1 MDRADVAWGRL
12 PLQLLMVWA
21 ARQARPTDPAVA

>member
-12 PLQLLMVWA
+12 PLQLAMVWA
-21 ARQARPTDPAVA
+21 ARQARPEPAIDE